1 MFNDITHT
9 HTCPNALA
17 GYSLLTHFSDKAVN
31 LENFTC
37 ALGVLWTSVPHE
49 DEVEGEYIR

>member
-37 ALGVLWTSVPHE
+37 TLGVL
-49 DEVEGEYIR
+49 